1 MSDLV
6 RYSTEQRIAVLTI
19 NNPPVNALSVGVP
32 EGIEQG
38 LQRALADDSI
48 RGVVL
53 MGSGKTF
60 IAGADIH
67 ELGRMAAGELPL
79 TDSLTR
85 VLTALEESPKPVV
98 AALHGTALGG
108 GLETA
113 MACHWR
119 LAVPTARV
127 GQPEVKL
134 GLIPGAGGTQRL
146 PRLCGIARAAE
157 ICASG
162 RMVSAAEALEL
173 GILDQLV
180 EGDLLAGAL
189 TFALRQAA
197 SGQPPRKVR
206 DLCDR
211 LGDGQEND
219 AALEQLQ
226 KKLATRSRGM
236 TAPLRCIEA
245 VRLAGTVSFAEGLK
259 REGTIFREC
268 LHSDQS
274 RALIHLF
281 FGLRAAA
288 KIPGLDKATPIR
300 TIERAAVIGAG
311 TMGTGIAMAYLNA
324 GIPVVLKEIG
334 PEPLQRGVE
343 RIRSTYQ
350 KSCAKGRL
358 SAAQVEALLARL
370 TPTTDYGDLATAD
383 ILVEAVFEGMELKK
397 QVFAELDAAAR
408 PGAILA
414 TNTSTLD
421 IDQIAAATGRPEDV
435 IGHHFFSPANIM
447 KLLEVVRGRR
457 TSDTV
462 IATSMALARRLKK
475 VAVLVGNC
483 FGFLGNRMFEPYLRE
498 AQFLLEEGA
507 TVAQVDRALYEFGM
521 AMGPLAVSDLAGI
534 DVSWRIR
541 EEIKDSIPAGVR
553 QPLVLPKLYE
563 LGRYGQ
569 KTAAGW
575 YRYDGRTPVADPEVE
590 RLIEQT
596 ATAAGIQRRAIDDQ
610 EIVERLI
617 YALVNEGARALA
629 DRIALRSADI
639 DITYVHGYGFPSW
652 RGGPMKHADLTGL
665 AKVAQRVEQFHQQH
679 GSLWQPAP
687 LLLQLADSGGT
698 FSDD

>member
-53 MGSGKTF
+53 IGGGKTF

-189 TFALRQAA
+189 TFALQQAA
-197 SGQPPRKVR
+197 GGQPPRKVR